1 MAGSLYLSARS
12 IRRARLELKKAE
24 ARTSIACA
32 RPSDAE
38 LNAASAAIAV
48 EQIDDEITVAI
59 EGVVG
64 VHFQVTS
71 EQALKISNALTAAA
85 KNASEI
91 LSAGT

>member
-1 MAGSLYLSARS
+1 MAT
-12 IRRARLELKKAE
+12 E
-24 ARTSIACA
+24 
-32 RPSDAE
+32 SDWRGLVDE
-38 LNAASAAIAV
+38 IEIGDSAV

-59 EGVVG
+59 AGVVG

-85 KNASEI
+85 KNASEF